1 MGIQGEYLD
10 KHSRKYVSF
19 NPNEF
24 SGPFTWRLSMMPTF
38 AVDPDDI
45 TTIFTILPIDS
56 NVEPDGSMNLFFN
69 IDGLE
74 NISDSARR
82 LNGRPAAKAMLN
94 LPGVSERS
102 LFGLKAV
109 TGVAPVQTDERGTDV
124 AIYFDIDSLPNF
136 ETRKGYFRVS
146 ANDYNSRSID
156 KLSADKPLFVQNGL
170 NDDAIVSFDISSLE
184 LG

>member
-10 KHSRKYVSF
+10 KHSRKYVNF

-24 SGPFTWRLSMMPTF
+24 NGPFTWRLSMMPTF
-38 AVDPDDI
+38 DEPEDI

-56 NVEPDGSMNLFFN
+56 KVDSIGGMNLFFN
-69 IDGLE
+69 ILDLE
-74 NISDSARR
+74 DISSVGRR

-94 LPGVSERS
+94 LPGVSKRS

-124 AIYFDIDSLPNF
+124 AIYFDIDTLPSF
-136 ETRKGYFRVS
+136 ETRKGFFRVN

-156 KLSADKPLFVQNGL
+156 NLSADKPLFVQNGF

>member
-1 MGIQGEYLD
+1 MGVQGQYLD
-10 KHSRKYVSF
+10 KHNRKYVSF

-24 SGPFTWRLSMMPTF
+24 NGPFTWRLAMMPTF
-38 AVDPDDI
+38 IEDTDDI

-56 NVEPDGSMNLFFN
+56 TTETDGSMNLFFN
-69 IDGLE
+69 IDALE
-74 NISDSARR
+74 DISKVGTR

-94 LPGVSERS
+94 LPRVSKRS
-102 LFGLKAV
+102 LFGLRELA
-109 TGVAPVQTDERGTDV
+109 GIPPVQTDKRGTDV
-124 AIYFDIDSLPNF
+124 AVYFDIDTLPAL
-136 ETRKGYFRVS
+136 ETRKGYFRVN

-156 KLSADKPLFVQNGL
+156 KLSADKPLFVQNGF